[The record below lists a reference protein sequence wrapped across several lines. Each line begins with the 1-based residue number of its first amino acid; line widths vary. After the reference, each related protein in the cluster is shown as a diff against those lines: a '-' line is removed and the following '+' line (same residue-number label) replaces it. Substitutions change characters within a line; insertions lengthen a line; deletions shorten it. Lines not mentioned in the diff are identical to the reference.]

1 MSTLWTLPTT
11 VVQYAETGAEEYHVS
26 WDDFDDFQGIKTLDQ
41 HFIKTTQDLLHISRS
56 PKLDITMKTW
66 YLRITGFNFTNLP
79 ETLSGIAVRVT
90 GNRRGRITD
99 DTVQLCLQGKG
110 IGENLANLDLNPKK
124 VYGNDTDL
132 WNTQLTI
139 DDNQDPS
146 FGVLVRLQSHRHYP
160 HKDSAFLD
168 SVELQIY

>member
-1 MSTLWTLPTT
+1 MSTPWTLPTT
-11 VVQYAETGAEEYHVS
+11 VIQYAEAGAEEHHVS
-26 WDDFDDFQGIKTLDQ
+26 WDDVDDFHRIKTANQ
-41 HFIKTTQDLLHISRS
+41 SYIKTTRDLLHIARS
-56 PKLDITMKTW
+56 PKIDVTMKTY
-66 YLRITGFNFTNLP
+66 YLRITGFEFKNLP
-79 ETLSGIAVRVT
+79 DILNGIAVRVT

-99 DTVQLCLQGKG
+99 DTIQLCLDDQA
-110 IGENLANLDLNPKK
+110 IGDNRANLDLNPKK

-132 WNTQLTI
+132 WNTDLTI
-139 DDNQDPS
+139 ADIQDPS